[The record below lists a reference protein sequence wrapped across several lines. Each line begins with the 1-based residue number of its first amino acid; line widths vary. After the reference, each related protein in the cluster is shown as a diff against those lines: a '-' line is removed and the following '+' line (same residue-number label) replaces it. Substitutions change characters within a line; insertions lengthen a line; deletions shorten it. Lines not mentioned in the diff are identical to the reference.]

1 MVVGYFVRL
10 TFYADESF
18 NDRCFCFGGW
28 LAEEK
33 VWTSIGNQ
41 WEKRIAYERRIHGKL
56 RRYHATDCNG
66 GYKEYKNWT
75 KPQRDQHTKKLLKI
89 ITKKKE
95 DIVAICFGLDRISFR
110 QHFSA
115 PKDDLG
121 AAYNVAVRRT
131 MMLIAKVMKRHSEDR
146 LAIIHSDAPGYNG
159 LIQDAFD
166 TMMNDPAYSHYR
178 KIFTTIAPLKWEDC
192 IQLQPADMIAF
203 EAFKLIDSDL
213 HSTEPKIRRSLEAF
227 DRARSRG
234 GRSLLQRS
242 VHRRTSKKNG
252 NTARFLTQEPMTRLQ
267 RIAAFLYCLAV
278 VYCCIWVPWRVT
290 LPSVGELQQGCRW
303 LWTLDAGGPNIAAI
317 ALRLIAVTA
326 LGGAA
331 FLLTGKWKGTR

>member
-1 MVVGYFVRL
+1 MLCEKSQYVPFAQFAPVLNPTRKGHRYFVLL

-18 NDRCFCFGGW
+18 NDRCFSFGGW

-41 WEKRIAYERRIHGKL
+41 WEKRLAYERRMHGTL

-66 GYKEYKNWT
+66 GYREYKNWS

-89 ITKKKE
+89 IARKKGE
-95 DIVAICFGLDRISFR
+95 IVALCFGLDRISFR

-131 MMLIAKVMKRHSEDR
+131 MMLIHKAMQRHPGDR
-146 LAIIHSDAPGYNG
+146 VAIIHSDAPGYNG
-159 LIQDAFD
+159 IIQDAFD
-166 TMMNDPAYSHYR
+166 TMMNDPEYSRYR
-178 KIFTTIAPLKWEDC
+178 KVFTTIAPLKWEDC

-213 HSTEPKIRRSLEAF
+213 HSTEPKIRRSLEALIGSGVGVAVRYF
-227 DRARSRG
+227 NEAS
-234 GRSLLQRS
+234 
-242 VHRRTSKKNG
+242 
-252 NTARFLTQEPMTRLQ
+252 
-267 RIAAFLYCLAV
+267 IAEMAEKLAK
-278 VYCCIWVPWRVT
+278 
-290 LPSVGELQQGCRW
+290 QQ
-303 LWTLDAGGPNIAAI
+303 
-317 ALRLIAVTA
+317 
-326 LGGAA
+326 
-331 FLLTGKWKGTR
+331 